1 MSIFEKIQ
9 SRLAPLRPEPDA
21 VPAEPSA
28 PPPPSHAQ
36 YVSNIIAE
44 VRQRNDAD
52 ALATDMSHYNGYVR
66 EAALERANALRAPA
80 LLPAI
85 VERLNDWVPQ
95 VRTRAQALVLDWLP
109 ALDPDAALRLLGAV
123 QHLRAARRSDHASW
137 LGAVERIVVT
147 CVGARRI
154 VEGVANADIAVART
168 CFRLVEEHGLAGPA
182 TRVRLGLAHGT
193 DIVLARKAAEALV
206 LLDAQEREAM
216 GRLALQ
222 SHFGIVRAIALR
234 HLLADEVD
242 GCDALAV
249 DMLADPHGWVR
260 LVASTFLERRG
271 IDAASVYAVRLTA
284 PDSSNTVLRAC
295 LMGLAETGKR
305 THLDLVRRMTAH
317 ASARVRV
324 NAFAAWLHLVP
335 EEKDDIAR
343 RVLADGARRVRMLVM
358 SMHRKH
364 GAFVPVDD
372 ALALLRELGDVELML
387 RYAEH
392 APWRWLQLI
401 LELEPASHADAGL
414 RARLR
419 DQLIGWIDSARRS
432 SMRPTPAQRALFAE
446 PAAQATLRALLGH
459 DPMRAAALAFE
470 LRTM

>member
-9 SRLAPLRPEPDA
+9 SWLAPRPPESD
-21 VPAEPSA
+21 VPLAEPPA
-28 PPPPSHAQ
+28 PALPAILPYIAD
-36 YVSNIIAE
+36 IIAE

-52 ALATDMSHYNGYVR
+52 ALAADMSHYSGHVR
-66 EAALERANALRAPA
+66 EAALERANELRAPA

-95 VRTRAQALVLDWLP
+95 VRARAQALVLDWL
-109 ALDPDAALRLLGAV
+109 ATLDADAALRLLGAL
-123 QHLRAARRSDHASW
+123 QHLREARRSDHASW
-137 LGAVERIVVT
+137 LDEVERIVVAHL
-147 CVGARRI
+147 GAGRI
-154 VEGVANADIAVART
+154 VEGVANPDVAVART
-168 CFRLVEEHGLAGPA
+168 CFRLVEEHGLADPA
-182 TRVRLGLAHGT
+182 TRIRLGLAHGT

-234 HLLADEVD
+234 HLVADEVD

-271 IDAASVYAVRLTA
+271 IDSAALYAARLTA
-284 PDSSNTVLRAC
+284 PGSSNTVLRAC

-305 THLDLVRRMTAH
+305 THLDLVRRMTSH

-324 NAFAAWLHLVP
+324 NAFAAWLHLAP

-343 RVLADGARRVRMLVM
+343 RVLADGAHRVRNLVM

-372 ALALLRELGDVELML
+372 ALALLREHGDIELML

-392 APWRWLQLI
+392 EPWRWLQLI

-419 DQLIGWIDSARRS
+419 DQLIGWIDAARRS
-432 SMRPTPAQRALFAE
+432 SKRPTPVQRALFAE
-446 PAAQATLRALLGH
+446 PATQAILYALLGH

-470 LRTM
+470 FRTM